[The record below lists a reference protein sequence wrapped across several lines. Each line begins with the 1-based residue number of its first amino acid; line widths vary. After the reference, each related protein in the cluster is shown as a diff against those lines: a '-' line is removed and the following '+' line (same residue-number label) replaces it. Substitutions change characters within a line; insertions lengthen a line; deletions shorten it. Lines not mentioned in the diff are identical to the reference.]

1 MSLNLHAFIGFY
13 MKKYLFS
20 FIWNYKFNF
29 ISFYM
34 EYLYYAEFMSNAYRI
49 LFGNTY
55 KEYILARSIRHCR
68 QDLLILKLPR
78 TADNADSLLSTARR
92 RCGSRLPCQSCF
104 EIRSRCS
111 KQTKNSPSPS
121 LGSQLVVVWSQ
132 SKAVSR
138 KSILSRSRTRRG
150 RRGVIVSHLCFCV
163 CLY

>member
-1 MSLNLHAFIGFY
+1 MKSKISITQNNTSIWNFHPPTLRLTSSRRRPASNSRNSPKATDLGAIHSLLKMPYKNCMLPIYVSIWTYGNLYEGQIYMSLNLHAFIGFY

-68 QDLLILKLPR
+68 
-78 TADNADSLLSTARR
+78 
-92 RCGSRLPCQSCF
+92 
-104 EIRSRCS
+104 
-111 KQTKNSPSPS
+111 
-121 LGSQLVVVWSQ
+121 
-132 SKAVSR
+132 
-138 KSILSRSRTRRG
+138 
-150 RRGVIVSHLCFCV
+150 
-163 CLY
+163 